1 MSLRLNQ
8 LLSLLSAGALLLVSP
23 SGHAA
28 SFDCAKANSVTE
40 KAICADGKLSKLDS
54 DLSVTWK
61 NASDVAIDPAAM
73 KSSQLQW
80 LKFRDACGADTS
92 CLSARYHERLAALVS
107 AQSAVEADQAG
118 NRLEALME
126 KTPGKSIDA
135 EGKRC
140 TADKRL
146 CAQIVHEDA
155 DSPPLIQIDSAG
167 ANPSTFRFALSDIPD
182 APRDINVTLWP
193 RVLRLADDNGAI
205 LVGVEVNF
213 STAYSGG
220 GGSASELRLF
230 EVGRDRSTFHA
241 HEVLSVP
248 IAGSL
253 LIRACFTEQDMR
265 HRLGA
270 CHDEYEFNA
279 MLGLDQAVKSGF
291 PRLVYQTRA
300 TSFPGKV
307 SRDKDSLDGPPL
319 HKRDLV
325 TAVDQQCTYKRIFH
339 FEANPGAY
347 MPDHP
352 LPDCSNYTVP

>member
-61 NASDVAIDPAAM
+61 NASDVAIAPAAM

-80 LKFRDACGADTS
+80 LKLRDACGADIS
-92 CLSARYHERLAALVS
+92 CLSARYNERLAALVS
-107 AQSAVEADQAG
+107 TQDQAG

-126 KTPGKSIDA
+126 TNPGKSTDA

-167 ANPSTFRFALSDIPD
+167 TNPSTYRFALSDIPD
-182 APRDINVTLWP
+182 ATRVTLWP
-193 RVLRLADDNGAI
+193 RVLRLADYNGAI

-213 STAYSGG
+213 STSYSGG

-230 EVGRDRSTFHA
+230 EVGRNRSTFHA

-325 TAVDQQCTYKRIFH
+325 TAVDQQCTYKRTFH
-339 FEANPGAY
+339 FEANAGAY